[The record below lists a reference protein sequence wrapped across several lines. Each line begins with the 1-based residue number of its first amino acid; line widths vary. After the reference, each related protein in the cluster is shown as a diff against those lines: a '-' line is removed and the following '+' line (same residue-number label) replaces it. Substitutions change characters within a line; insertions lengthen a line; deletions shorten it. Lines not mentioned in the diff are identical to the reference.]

1 MASGS
6 TARPRVFNGDAQNA
20 CWEGWEVFTVEVTLV
35 PSAQH
40 VAPSGDCSSLRVAAQ
55 TWTCS
60 RLTAHLYVRSLN
72 IGGFKR
78 TTSGG
83 LRLRTYCTDLP
94 HASGTAEAH
103 LTVKNERD
111 LVIVLVGR
119 RRRVP
124 FDREIR
130 QAGGD

>member
-1 MASGS
+1 MSNSG
-6 TARPRVFNGDAQNA
+6 RIPPLNVHRRG
-20 CWEGWEVFTVEVTLV
+20 TLG
-35 PSAQH
+35 
-40 VAPSGDCSSLRVAAQ
+40 APLVAAQ

-60 RLTAHLYVRSLN
+60 RLTALYVRSLN

-94 HASGTAEAH
+94 TRWSDAEAH